1 MNKANKLEK
10 YRVKRKFTFKQ
21 LAKHLQVEGKSPAS
35 TVLKWCKGTRI
46 PRPENMRAIYRL
58 TKGQVQAKDFYEF

>member
-1 MNKANKLEK
+1 MNKLEK
-10 YRVKRKFTFKQ
+10 YRVKKKLTYKQ
-21 LAKHLQVEGKSPAS
+21 LAKHLLVEGKSPQS

-46 PRPENMRAIYRL
+46 PRPENMKIIYRA